1 MCLKVL
7 CAIKCLTNHM
17 ELKDPFKFINPHT
30 NLYFLNLFRLVN
42 KSNEI
47 KVLDGIFL
55 VYLSTLLFNPIYDW
69 GK

>member
-17 ELKDPFKFINPHT
+17 ELKDPFKVINPHT
-30 NLYFLNLFRLVN
+30 NLYFRNLSN
-42 KSNEI
+42 KI
-47 KVLDGIFL
+47 KALDGIFL
-55 VYLSTLLFNPIYDW
+55 VLLSTLLFNPIYDW

>member
-42 KSNEI
+42 VKSNKI
-47 KVLDGIFL
+47 KALNGKFL
-55 VYLSTLLFNPIYDW
+55 V
-69 GK
+69 